1 MSAEQGTPEWLKE
14 RCGHLTASV
23 FVDVMSEGR
32 KAGRKNLIAKLVA
45 ERLTGE
51 PGESFTNAAMQW
63 GTENEAIAR
72 SAYELKQGVLVSE
85 VGFIKHDYI
94 FWAGASPDGLVG
106 DKGLVEIKC
115 PNTATHIEYFTT
127 RTPPENYTLQ
137 MQWQMAC
144 TNRLWCDLV
153 SFDPRLPPEYQMMV
167 VRVERDDIKIKKM
180 EDAAE
185 KFLQEVS
192 DTIAKLKSV
201 AREHN
206 PVYLAEQA

>member
-72 SAYELKQGVLVSE
+72 SAYELEQGVIVSE
-85 VGFIKHDYI
+85 VGFIKHPEI
-94 FWAGASPDGLVG
+94 TWAGASPDGLVG
-106 DKGLVEIKC
+106 EEGLVEIKC
-115 PNTATHIEYFTT
+115 PNTATHIDYFINQ
-127 RTPPENYTLQ
+127 TPPEAYVLQ

-144 TNRLWCDLV
+144 TNRKWCDWV
-153 SFDPRLPPEYQMMV
+153 SYDPRLSPEFQLMV
-167 VRVERDDIKIKKM
+167 VRIDRDDIKIKKM
-180 EDAAE
+180 EEAAE

-192 DTIAKLKSV
+192 ESIAKLKSV
-201 AREHN
+201 AREQN